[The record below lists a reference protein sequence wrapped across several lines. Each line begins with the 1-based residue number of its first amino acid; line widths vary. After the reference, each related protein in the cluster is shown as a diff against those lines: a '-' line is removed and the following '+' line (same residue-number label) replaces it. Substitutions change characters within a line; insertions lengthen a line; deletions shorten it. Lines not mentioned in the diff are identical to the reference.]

1 MPAVDIQRHVRDQ
14 RSTTDETALVHG
26 ERPSSRTDDSTL
38 ENLLSVLHDKTSTLW
53 HDLVQKEFAM
63 LFDFVC
69 SSVHNMVPAL
79 KLAMGVALDVLATE
93 TEQGKA
99 TALPLSK
106 LDPVAEQKRF
116 KAFLQPAL
124 DEYADGKIDSVQ
136 LDTRRADARRRAAV
150 PPTHL
155 ALHVIRKA
163 FDADADG
170 DIDEED
176 AKLGHAKASDVIETL
191 KYDIGA
197 ARLVNDEC
205 KLPLPAALRGVDP
218 GCIVQV
224 ENLVHIEVKFGRQPY
239 VFYVK
244 TRQPCV
250 APLLGVEIRFYQADY
265 TAHTW
270 LVHDGQKVTKMY
282 MAILEDRPF
291 ELECDIDVFMGSC
304 MVPEAVEQR
313 IAVSLLRTLLKK
325 TFDPNAPMEFILDET
340 ERPSSSRAPGSME
353 FASPGLCAGPRKH
366 AASRN
371 RTC

>member
-1 MPAVDIQRHVRDQ
+1 MPAADIPAQ
-14 RSTTDETALVHG
+14 RSTTDGTA
-26 ERPSSRTDDSTL
+26 L
-38 ENLLSVLHDKTSTLW
+38 ENLLSLLHDKSATMW

-63 LFDFVC
+63 LFDLVC

-79 KLAMGVALDVLATE
+79 KLAIGVTLDVLATE
-93 TEQGKA
+93 TEQGNA
-99 TALPLSK
+99 TPLPLSK
-106 LDPVAEQKRF
+106 PDPAAEQKRF

-124 DEYADGKIDSVQ
+124 DEYADGTIDSVQ

-150 PPTHL
+150 PPTYL
-155 ALHVIRKA
+155 GLHVIRKA
-163 FDADADG
+163 YDADADG

-176 AKLGHAKASDVIETL
+176 LKLGNAKASDVIETL
-191 KYDIGA
+191 KYDIGV
-197 ARLVNDEC
+197 ARLVDDEC
-205 KLPLPAALRGVDP
+205 KLPLPPALQGVDP
-218 GCIVQV
+218 SCIVQV

-244 TRQPCV
+244 TRKPCV

-270 LVHDGQKVTKMY
+270 LVHNGQKVTKMY

-304 MVPEAVEQR
+304 MVHEAVEQR

-325 TFDPNAPMEFILDET
+325 TFDPHAPMEFILDET
-340 ERPSSSRAPGSME
+340 ERPRSTSRPPSSME
-353 FASPGLCAGPRKH
+353 FAPPGLCAGPRKH
-366 AASRN
+366 AASRY
-371 RTC
+371 RAC

>member
-1 MPAVDIQRHVRDQ
+1 MVVDIQRHVHH
-14 RSTTDETALVHG
+14 DETL
-26 ERPSSRTDDSTL
+26 EEPSSGTEDSNL
-38 ENLLSVLHDKTSTLW
+38 GKLLSLLNDKTTTMC

-63 LFDFVC
+63 LFSFFC

-79 KLAMGVALDVLATE
+79 KLAIGVTLDALATE

-99 TALPLSK
+99 TPLPLSK
-106 LDPVAEQKRF
+106 PDLAAEQKRF

-124 DEYADGKIDSVQ
+124 DEYADGKIDSAQ
-136 LDTRRADARRRAAV
+136 LDTCQDDARWRAAV
-150 PPTHL
+150 PPTCL

-163 FDADADG
+163 YDADADG

-197 ARLVNDEC
+197 VRLVDGLSC
-205 KLPLPAALRGVDP
+205 HPKLPLPPALQGVDP
-218 GCIVQV
+218 GCIVEV

-244 TRQPCV
+244 TRKPCTV
-250 APLLGVEIRFYQADY
+250 PLLGVEVRHYQADY

-270 LVHDGQKVTKMY
+270 LVHNGQKVTKMY

-325 TFDPNAPMEFILDET
+325 TFDPHAPMEFILDET
-340 ERPSSSRAPGSME
+340 GRPSSLRAPSSI
-353 FASPGLCAGPRKH
+353 ASPGLCAGPRKH